1 MRLEARFSKAD
12 ILEFYLNQVPYGADR
27 RGVGPAASHYF
38 GRSLDT
44 LSREEML
51 ALAVMV
57 RAPSRLARDPQA
69 LQSRVRRQAA
79 AMQARGELP
88 ADTTIA
94 DLPTVVDRKI
104 TRLNSSHY
112 CASRMPSTA

>member
-12 ILEFYLNQVPYGADR
+12 ILEFYLNQVPYGANR

-57 RAPSRLARDPQA
+57 RAPSRLARNPQA
-69 LQSRVRRQAA
+69 LQSRVRRLAA
-79 AMQARGELP
+79 AMQARGFFRSEEQTSELQSLMRISY
-88 ADTTIA
+88 AGFC
-94 DLPTVVDRKI
+94 L
-104 TRLNSSHY
+104 
-112 CASRMPSTA
+112 

>member
-1 MRLEARFSKAD
+1 
-12 ILEFYLNQVPYGADR
+12 
-27 RGVGPAASHYF
+27 
-38 GRSLDT
+38 
-44 LSREEML
+44 ML

-69 LQSRVRRQAA
+69 LQSRVRRLAA

-94 DLPTVVDRKI
+94 DLPSFVHAPPELHAAHFRAFAAREAARLRPGSVCVQSSLDVALQASAEAFLRERLRDLARDRSEEH
-104 TRLNSSHY
+104 TSELQSLMR
-112 CASRMPSTA
+112 